1 MAVASGRSAGAR
13 PGREQGA
20 AGPDGFGHWMVI
32 SAAEVNPLT
41 PARAVGPTYFAWA
54 AGKVADLAVAV
65 FAQVP
70 LATWVKCT
78 PSVLVETV

>member
-1 MAVASGRSAGAR
+1 M
-13 PGREQGA
+13 
-20 AGPDGFGHWMVI
+20 
-32 SAAEVNPLT
+32 T